1 MTSSGTEISLGDHW
15 VRIHREHADLVEDVV
30 AGTGAALRSGR
41 AVVVIATSEHR
52 PEFARG
58 LRRAGIDVEAAQAA
72 GRLVELDA
80 TEVAE
85 ALLEGDGIDKQ
96 RFEQLVARPVR
107 DLVKQFGAVHA
118 YGEIVAVLWAQGQV
132 LAALEL
138 EQLWEGLIAE
148 LPLSLLCGY
157 PADVVERGGAVA
169 DYQALCDA
177 HSHVRSAPPTL
188 PFAEVDRQ
196 FPRTTAALRDV
207 RRFVED
213 TLRSWHRDPLA
224 EIAKFVVNELASN
237 AVKHAGSEFAVS
249 LSRDGDAVRVAVGDR
264 APEAASVPTKSHPGG
279 GRGLQLVDTLC
290 ADWGQDRAP
299 EGKLV
304 WALVSNRDFSRVYS

>member
-15 VRIHREHADLVEDVV
+15 VRIHREDADLVEDVV

-41 AVVVIATSEHR
+41 GVVVIATSDHR
-52 PEFARG
+52 AKFALG
-58 LRRAGIDVEAAQAA
+58 LRRFGVDVEAAEAT

-80 TEVAE
+80 AEVAE

-107 DLVKQFGAVHA
+107 DLVKQYGAVHA
-118 YGEIVAVLWAQGQV
+118 YGEIVAVLWADGQV

-169 DYQALCDA
+169 QYQALCDA
-177 HSHVRSAPPTL
+177 HSHVQSAPPTL
-188 PFAEVDRQ
+188 PFAEVNRQ

-207 RRFVED
+207 RHFVEE
-213 TLRSWHRDPLA
+213 TLRSWHRDGLA
-224 EIAKFVVNELASN
+224 ETAKFVANEFATN
-237 AVKHAGSEFAVS
+237 AVEHADSEFAVS
-249 LSRDGDAVRVAVGDR
+249 LSRDGDAVRVAVGDC
-264 APEAASVPTKSHPGG
+264 APDAAAIPTEAHPGG
-279 GRGLQLVDTLC
+279 GRGLELVDALC
-290 ADWGQDRAP
+290 ADWGQDSAP

-304 WALVSNRDFSRVYS
+304 WARVAG